1 MRCEIVRRVVDG
13 EDELGSI
20 PPLLRRIYLARNV
33 RTADDLAYNLSS
45 LYPFDQLL
53 NINKA
58 VERLTEALEKQQT
71 ILVVGDFDV
80 DGATSSALAVAAL
93 RVMGASH
100 VSYLVPNR
108 FTYGYGLT
116 PKIVDVAKERNPDL
130 IVTVDNGIS
139 SHAGVERAKELG
151 IDVIITDH
159 HLPGQTLPDAYT
171 IVNPNQPGDSFPAK
185 NLAGVGVIFYVMLAL
200 RAHLKEEGWFAQRAI
215 PTPNM
220 GKYLDL
226 VALGTIADVVPFDKN
241 NRILVQQG
249 LKRIRAGKTCHGIA
263 ALLQVSGRR
272 PAHLKAADLG
282 FAVGPR
288 LNAAG
293 RLDDMSLGISCLLA
307 EDKAQALQMAQELD
321 GLNKERRVI
330 EAKMQQDAFEAIGEL
345 ALGQRQL
352 PFGLC
357 VYQPHWHQGV
367 VGLVASRVKEKW
379 HRPVIAFAKEEDG
392 TLKGSARSVPG
403 LHIRDVLESIAVQ
416 HPELISKFGGHA
428 MAAGLSLSA
437 EGYRKFADLFAKAVE
452 ARMDPAQLQG
462 KYETDG
468 ELGNADLT
476 LVTAEMLFDGGPWG
490 QGFPEPVFDGVFKL
504 VSQRIVGG
512 KHLKMV
518 IQLPDGEHYIDAIK
532 FSADLDEWP
541 NYSCSSV
548 RMIYRLDINEFN
560 GRRRLQ
566 LIVDYMQSV

>member
-1 MRCEIVRRVVDG
+1 MHCEIVRRVVDG

-33 RTADDLAYNLSS
+33 RTADDLAYDLSG

-53 NINKA
+53 NVDKA
-58 VERLTEALEKQQT
+58 VARLTEALEKQQH
-71 ILVVGDFDV
+71 ILIVGDFDV

-93 RVMGASH
+93 RAMGASH

-130 IVTVDNGIS
+130 IITVDNGIS

-171 IVNPNQPGDSFPAK
+171 IVNPNQPGDTFPAK

-215 PTPNM
+215 ATPNM

-249 LKRIRAGKTCHGIA
+249 LNRIRAGKMCRGIA

-272 PAHLKAADLG
+272 AEHLKAADLG

-307 EDKAQALQMAQELD
+307 DDKAQALQMAQELD

-330 EAKMQQDAFEAIGEL
+330 EAKMQRDAFEAIDEL
-345 ALGQRQL
+345 ALGQREL

-357 VYQPHWHQGV
+357 VYEPHWHQGV

-379 HRPVIAFAKEEDG
+379 HRPVIAFAKEQDG

-437 EGYRKFADLFAKAVE
+437 DGYRKFADLFAKAVE
-452 ARMDPAQLQG
+452 ARMDAAQLQG

-468 ELGNADLT
+468 ELGSNDLT
-476 LVTAEMLFDGGPWG
+476 LVTAEMLFDAGPWG

-504 VSQRIVGG
+504 VSQRVVGG

-518 IQLPDGEHYIDAIK
+518 FQAPDAEHYLDAIK

-541 NYSCSSV
+541 DYSCDSV
-548 RMIYRLDINEFN
+548 RVIYRLDINEFN

-566 LIVDYMQSV
+566 LIIDYLQPV